1 MDYFDTICDI
11 SSYITLDNFKW
22 IFNFVIV
29 KFGLYLLWVSM
40 HYIASHLYVHWCV
53 PATLVGLI
61 MSPFMVPAPHCFG
74 LRWLIY
80 QGGNSII
87 VMWSIFGVWLLSFI
101 LPIKND

>member
-1 MDYFDTICDI
+1 MDYFNMIADAPA
-11 SSYITLDNFKW
+11 YITVINLKW
-22 IFNFVIV
+22 VFNIVIV

-80 QGGNSII
+80 QGGNSIM
-87 VMWSIFGVWLLSFI
+87 VMWSIVGVWLLSFI
-101 LPIKND
+101 LPIKTD

>member
-1 MDYFDTICDI
+1 MDYFNTICDI
-11 SSYITLDNFKW
+11 SSYLTLDNFKW

-40 HYIASHLYVHWCV
+40 HYIASHLYVSWCV
-53 PATLVGLI
+53 PSNLMGLI
-61 MSPFMVPAPHCFG
+61 MSPFMAPAPHCFG

-80 QGGNSII
+80 QGGNSIM